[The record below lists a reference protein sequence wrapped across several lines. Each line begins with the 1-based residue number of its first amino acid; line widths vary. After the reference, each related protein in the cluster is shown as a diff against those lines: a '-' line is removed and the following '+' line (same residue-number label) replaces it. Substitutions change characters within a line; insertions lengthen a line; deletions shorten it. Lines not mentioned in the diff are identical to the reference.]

1 MALPFVD
8 DIDKRNK
15 LIVLLIGAV
24 HTTVDG
30 DEPDVILGEC
40 DLSVHP
46 HFQIITTDTFESMAL
61 VKKSGFAADF
71 WDDESRKN
79 AILGNSKHSKCSY
92 TFEKRRGLTGIS
104 LQRSKQ
110 IR

>member
-46 HFQIITTDTFESMAL
+46 HFQIITTDAAHIL
-61 VKKSGFAADF
+61 RDDRADF
-71 WDDESRKN
+71 PF
-79 AILGNSKHSKCSY
+79 IH
-92 TFEKRRGLTGIS
+92 
-104 LQRSKQ
+104 QRHHALP
-110 IR
+110 IRS

>member
-46 HFQIITTDTFESMAL
+46 HFQIITTDTFE
-61 VKKSGFAADF
+61 
-71 WDDESRKN
+71 
-79 AILGNSKHSKCSY
+79 
-92 TFEKRRGLTGIS
+92 
-104 LQRSKQ
+104 
-110 IR
+110 

>member
-30 DEPDVILGEC
+30 DEPDVILGGNVI
-40 DLSVHP
+40 SVYIP
-46 HFQIITTDTFESMAL
+46 T
-61 VKKSGFAADF
+61 
-71 WDDESRKN
+71 SR
-79 AILGNSKHSKCSY
+79 
-92 TFEKRRGLTGIS
+92 
-104 LQRSKQ
+104 
-110 IR
+110 